1 MSTLD
6 ILLASLGEN
15 GATIDEVVAVE
26 SLCPR
31 GAAALPLQHVAVRG
45 VLSES
50 GRDYLFQGTV
60 SGAFAGPCARCLE
73 PVKADF
79 EAAVCWTFEPGSVE
93 KTLEDELES
102 DAEEENEFVFAFE
115 GHHIDLAPHVWEEV
129 ALAMPGKLLC
139 RQECA
144 GLCTHCGANL
154 NAGAC
159 GCRAEN
165 ETLENKGLAGLA
177 DLLPKLKPRPPEE

>member
-1 MSTLD
+1 MSALD

-15 GATIDEVVAVE
+15 GATIDKVVAVE
-26 SLCPR
+26 SVRPEN
-31 GAAALPLQHVAVRG
+31 AVALPLQDVAVRG
-45 VLSES
+45 VLTKS
-50 GRDYLFQGTV
+50 GRAYVFQGAI
-60 SGAFAGPCARCLE
+60 SGAFEGPCDRCLE

-79 EAAVCWTFEPGSVE
+79 ETAVCWTFEPGSVE
-93 KTLEDELES
+93 KTLEDEL
-102 DAEEENEFVFAFE
+102 AEDEEDEDEFVFAFE
-115 GHHIDLAPHVWEEV
+115 GHHIDLAPHVWEEI

-139 RQECA
+139 RQDCA
-144 GLCTHCGANL
+144 GLCPHCGADL

-159 GCRAEN
+159 GCRVED